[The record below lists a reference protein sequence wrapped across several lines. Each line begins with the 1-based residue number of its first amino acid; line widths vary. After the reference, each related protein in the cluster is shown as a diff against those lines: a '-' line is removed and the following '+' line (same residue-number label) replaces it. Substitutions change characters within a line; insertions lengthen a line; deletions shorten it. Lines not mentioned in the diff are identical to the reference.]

1 MIRTINERLRVD
13 NKVVLERRNK
23 NLSRILFA
31 LRTEI
36 GKDGKSAF
44 ERHKKQ
50 KPNTPKTAMVNEF
63 ISERD
68 PNLQIEE
75 EDFRPDVDSTVLIRE
90 RTCGSKLEGTF
101 AKRKAKIVSESK
113 HTITI
118 LPNKGRMVT
127 LSKRDVALKTNKA
140 AKRPVCEKKSSEE
153 DLPQCSKTPTEQKET
168 GRKRTARFVS
178 TSTEEENSE
187 SGGETTSQTKIS
199 EPQTEEKKQGP
210 RTAVN
215 QNSTSEEAKE
225 TPEQSIENSEAEEG
239 EVTEATRSETET
251 MGYGHSEE
259 EGEVKEK
266 CPIKGEAKF
275 ETTKRKT
282 RSGRMVKK
290 PDWLG
295 QNVMVSVLTKEN
307 HEEEAE
313 NEKNIPHVKPQ

>member
-1 MIRTINERLRVD
+1 MNSF
-13 NKVVLERRNK
+13 K
-23 NLSRILFA
+23 
-31 LRTEI
+31 
-36 GKDGKSAF
+36 
-44 ERHKKQ
+44 
-50 KPNTPKTAMVNEF
+50 
-63 ISERD
+63 ERD

-75 EDFRPDVDSTVLIRE
+75 ENFSPDVDSTVLILE
-90 RTCGSKLEGTF
+90 RTRGSKLEGTF

-127 LSKRDVALKTNKA
+127 LSKRDVALKRNKA
-140 AKRPVCEKKSSEE
+140 GKRPVCEKKSSEE

-239 EVTEATRSETET
+239 EVTEATRSETQT

-266 CPIKGEAKF
+266 CPIKGEASF

-295 QNVMVSVLTKEN
+295 QNVMVSALTKEN

-313 NEKNIPHVKPQ
+313 NEKNIPHVKTQ